1 MDTGIAISLGALV
14 VSILGTL
21 ISVFYTR
28 RSNKITE
35 EQLEIVRKDADKRR
49 AIEKASTTIAEVID
63 TIREETDI
71 ENFRFSPLDFSKD
84 NILEYMHDNRKATL
98 SIDIKPKSI
107 SYVSEGDEGDG
118 IVEVKAE
125 DFREVTD
132 QFKFIVSKKLVSF
145 EFHCEPEILENSFV
159 ELGDALGATKSLCD
173 AYKSL
178 ESCKDTIDAFDPN
191 LLPKFKDI
199 LDTIVRTIFEG
210 LTHTHTIVFASSD
223 KSKEILWKLEDQIFG
238 MKSIQGLLNT
248 LSAEIC
254 SRLSEIRKEIYLP
267 S

>member
-1 MDTGIAISLGALV
+1 M
-14 VSILGTL
+14 
-21 ISVFYTR
+21 
-28 RSNKITE
+28 E
-35 EQLEIVRKDADKRR
+35 EQLDKRR
-49 AIEKASTTIAEVID
+49 AIEKASTMIAEAID
-63 TIREETDI
+63 TIREETNL
-71 ENFRFSPLDFSKD
+71 EHFRFSPLDFSKD
-84 NILEYMHDNRKATL
+84 DILEYMHDNQKATV

-107 SYVSEGDEGDG
+107 SYVSKGDG
-118 IVEVKAE
+118 EDRIVEVKAE

-132 QFKFIVSKKLVSF
+132 PSKFILSKKLVSF
-145 EFHCEPEILENSFV
+145 EFYCEPEILQNSFV
-159 ELGDALGATKSLCD
+159 ELSDALSAIKSLSN

-178 ESCKDTIDAFDPN
+178 ESRRDTIDAFDPN

-199 LDTIVRTIFEG
+199 LDTIIRTIFEG

-223 KSKEILWKLEDQIFG
+223 KSKEILSKLEDQIFG